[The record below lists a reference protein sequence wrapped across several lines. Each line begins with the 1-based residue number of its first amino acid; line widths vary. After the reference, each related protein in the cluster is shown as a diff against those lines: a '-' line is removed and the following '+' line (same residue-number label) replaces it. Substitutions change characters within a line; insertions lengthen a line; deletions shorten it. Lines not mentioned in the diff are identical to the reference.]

1 VIHPPE
7 IANVAGQLS
16 RPGLD
21 TPSIAGGVSSCAV
34 SMDRVATSNAHD
46 SLSSADSFLLV
57 PDDLGATQ
65 APTSVMRPANWEARL
80 RRPA

>member
-16 RPGLD
+16 RSGLD
-21 TPSIAGGVSSCAV
+21 TPSIAAGVNSYAV

-57 PDDLGATQ
+57 RDDLGATQ
-65 APTSVMRPANWEARL
+65 APTSIMRPASREASL